1 MKKIAKV
8 LVGLFVI
15 MVLLSMCSAW
25 GDDDESSEEQ
35 TTETVQETKKT
46 AKKKNV
52 KKQKATTESTEAEV
66 EKLSTEQ
73 ITKLI
78 KSLYKGER
86 LDSDDAEKM
95 RASGEEAF
103 LIPWEDMLYS
113 KVFEDGEDW
122 SEEKSTEFTKIVK
135 VYSDFWGGT
144 KKIDDLISNQKVL
157 DQCLTDRESID
168 TSKYGF
174 DIEGGTLDNGDF
186 FVSQRLS
193 DNSILGK
200 LEKSLEDAN
209 SGPSSNWVAYRELKE
224 LGYETNKQ
232 ISSFFNRRIE
242 CILDTQL
249 SDTKTYERMFFEN
262 EYIDKADA
270 DTNIK
275 ELMKRLSNLEERK
288 RSLEKRAERYEE
300 DIAKLEK
307 NMDIKSAEQLSKKRE
322 NKKKNSEEMYKLDLK
337 IIKLKEEERFDENDK
352 IFKNIQLEKEL
363 NLEPK
368 YYYIPLNG
376 YIELSEDDKAFFRQ
390 ILKMF
395 KKTDDL
401 ENLENIRWE
410 KYDYEERE
418 KLFQIISKI
427 KIENYVYLENKNGKI
442 SNPRLKGEYHIDE
455 LEERILTELDR
466 LEEKILFPHLY
477 RISIKLRRLYLD
489 IGEYENSR
497 DANIRTENVEFE
509 KAFDKY
515 LNIWAKRRYSK
526 TFNGRMN
533 QKIRDMQ
540 RFCALIPNKSK
551 NRKYKFEEC
560 VEFEETLDRYLN
572 LTYKDERSKYD
583 KRIKYKI
590 EKFEKM
596 FTYYQKETKRI
607 PEDKRAKIKGAVKPR
622 AEICNILVE
631 SNKEKYYKM
640 REIVQ
645 KDYTEDDLF
654 EEALNNY
661 LIRILEDYE
670 NINGMEERE
679 RQRLLEQNAEYERK
693 YRLN

>member
-1 MKKIAKV
+1 MGFYKWIQ
-8 LVGLFVI
+8 
-15 MVLLSMCSAW
+15 
-25 GDDDESSEEQ
+25 SEE
-35 TTETVQETKKT
+35 E
-46 AKKKNV
+46 
-52 KKQKATTESTEAEV
+52 
-66 EKLSTEQ
+66 
-73 ITKLI
+73 
-78 KSLYKGER
+78 
-86 LDSDDAEKM
+86 M
-95 RASGEEAF
+95 
-103 LIPWEDMLYS
+103 
-113 KVFEDGEDW
+113 
-122 SEEKSTEFTKIVK
+122 
-135 VYSDFWGGT
+135 
-144 KKIDDLISNQKVL
+144 
-157 DQCLTDRESID
+157 
-168 TSKYGF
+168 
-174 DIEGGTLDNGDF
+174 
-186 FVSQRLS
+186 
-193 DNSILGK
+193 
-200 LEKSLEDAN
+200 
-209 SGPSSNWVAYRELKE
+209 YRELKE

-262 EYIDKADA
+262 EYVYKANA

-288 RSLEKRAERYEE
+288 RSLEKRAERYEKN
-300 DIAKLEK
+300 IAKLEK

-337 IIKLKEEERFDENDK
+337 IIKLKKEEKFDENDK

-368 YYYIPLNG
+368 YYYIPSNG

-401 ENLENIRWE
+401 ENLKNIRWE

-427 KIENYVYLENKNGKI
+427 KIENYVYLENINGKI
-442 SNPRLKGEYHIDE
+442 SNPRLKGEYRIYD

-477 RISIKLRRLYLD
+477 RISIKLRRLYLY

-661 LIRILEDYE
+661 LMRILEDYE
-670 NINGMEERE
+670 NINGVEERE

>member
-1 MKKIAKV
+1 MGFYKWIQ
-8 LVGLFVI
+8 
-15 MVLLSMCSAW
+15 
-25 GDDDESSEEQ
+25 SEE
-35 TTETVQETKKT
+35 E
-46 AKKKNV
+46 
-52 KKQKATTESTEAEV
+52 
-66 EKLSTEQ
+66 
-73 ITKLI
+73 
-78 KSLYKGER
+78 
-86 LDSDDAEKM
+86 M
-95 RASGEEAF
+95 
-103 LIPWEDMLYS
+103 
-113 KVFEDGEDW
+113 
-122 SEEKSTEFTKIVK
+122 
-135 VYSDFWGGT
+135 
-144 KKIDDLISNQKVL
+144 
-157 DQCLTDRESID
+157 
-168 TSKYGF
+168 
-174 DIEGGTLDNGDF
+174 
-186 FVSQRLS
+186 
-193 DNSILGK
+193 
-200 LEKSLEDAN
+200 
-209 SGPSSNWVAYRELKE
+209 YRELKE

-232 ISSFFNRRIE
+232 IFFFFNRRIE

-363 NLEPK
+363 NLGPK

-477 RISIKLRRLYLD
+477 RISIKLRRLYLY

-661 LIRILEDYE
+661 LMRILEDYE

>member
-1 MKKIAKV
+1 MGFYKWIQ
-8 LVGLFVI
+8 
-15 MVLLSMCSAW
+15 
-25 GDDDESSEEQ
+25 SEE
-35 TTETVQETKKT
+35 E
-46 AKKKNV
+46 
-52 KKQKATTESTEAEV
+52 
-66 EKLSTEQ
+66 
-73 ITKLI
+73 
-78 KSLYKGER
+78 
-86 LDSDDAEKM
+86 M
-95 RASGEEAF
+95 
-103 LIPWEDMLYS
+103 
-113 KVFEDGEDW
+113 
-122 SEEKSTEFTKIVK
+122 
-135 VYSDFWGGT
+135 
-144 KKIDDLISNQKVL
+144 
-157 DQCLTDRESID
+157 
-168 TSKYGF
+168 
-174 DIEGGTLDNGDF
+174 
-186 FVSQRLS
+186 
-193 DNSILGK
+193 
-200 LEKSLEDAN
+200 
-209 SGPSSNWVAYRELKE
+209 YRELKE
-224 LGYETNKQ
+224 LGYETNKE

-262 EYIDKADA
+262 EYVDKADA

-352 IFKNIQLEKEL
+352 IFKKIQLEKEL

-368 YYYIPLNG
+368 YYYIPLNE

-401 ENLENIRWE
+401 ENLKNIRWE

-427 KIENYVYLENKNGKI
+427 KIGNYVYLENINGKI
-442 SNPRLKGEYHIDE
+442 REYHIHD

-477 RISIKLRRLYLD
+477 RISIKLRMLYLY
-489 IGEYENSR
+489 IGEYGNSR

-551 NRKYKFEEC
+551 NRKYKF
-560 VEFEETLDRYLN
+560 R
-572 LTYKDERSKYD
+572 
-583 KRIKYKI
+583 
-590 EKFEKM
+590 
-596 FTYYQKETKRI
+596 
-607 PEDKRAKIKGAVKPR
+607 
-622 AEICNILVE
+622 
-631 SNKEKYYKM
+631 
-640 REIVQ
+640 
-645 KDYTEDDLF
+645 
-654 EEALNNY
+654 
-661 LIRILEDYE
+661 
-670 NINGMEERE
+670 
-679 RQRLLEQNAEYERK
+679 
-693 YRLN
+693 

>member
-1 MKKIAKV
+1 MGFYKWIQ
-8 LVGLFVI
+8 
-15 MVLLSMCSAW
+15 
-25 GDDDESSEEQ
+25 SEE
-35 TTETVQETKKT
+35 E
-46 AKKKNV
+46 
-52 KKQKATTESTEAEV
+52 
-66 EKLSTEQ
+66 
-73 ITKLI
+73 
-78 KSLYKGER
+78 
-86 LDSDDAEKM
+86 M
-95 RASGEEAF
+95 
-103 LIPWEDMLYS
+103 
-113 KVFEDGEDW
+113 
-122 SEEKSTEFTKIVK
+122 
-135 VYSDFWGGT
+135 
-144 KKIDDLISNQKVL
+144 
-157 DQCLTDRESID
+157 
-168 TSKYGF
+168 
-174 DIEGGTLDNGDF
+174 
-186 FVSQRLS
+186 
-193 DNSILGK
+193 
-200 LEKSLEDAN
+200 
-209 SGPSSNWVAYRELKE
+209 YRELKE

-322 NKKKNSEEMYKLDLK
+322 NEKKNSEEMSKLVLK
-337 IIKLKEEERFDENDK
+337 INKLKEDERFDENDK
-352 IFKNIQLEKEL
+352 VFKNIQLEKEL
-363 NLEPK
+363 NLEPR
-368 YYYIPLNG
+368 YYYIPLNKH
-376 YIELSEDDKAFFRQ
+376 IELSEDDKAFFRQ

-442 SNPRLKGEYHIDE
+442 SNPRLKGEYHIDD

-477 RISIKLRRLYLD
+477 RISIKLRRLYLY

-661 LIRILEDYE
+661 LMRILEDYE